1 MAHGAWQY
9 AVEVVPVIKIK
20 NKVRMEKGETKQDF
34 SQSVFTLTAEAVGVL
49 DHFSGLPDD
58 AGIVT
63 VNERKGF

>member
-9 AVEVVPVIKIK
+9 AVEGVPVIKIK
-20 NKVRMEKGETKQDF
+20 NKVRMKKGETNRILVK
-34 SQSVFTLTAEAVGVL
+34 SVFNLTAETVGVF

-63 VNERKGF
+63 VNE